1 MDDLTKAIVSVA
13 ARILR
18 TIGEGPAGHIVIV
31 GGLLP
36 TLLSE
41 ECSSPPTHAHQ
52 GTTDLDVVLSLALLQ
67 GETAA
72 YYRSIVDAL
81 KELGFESGNRRHM
94 NDKRW
99 RWTGVIDDMEFGVDL
114 LSAPV
119 GQRPAGH
126 PQPLPADG
134 SAAGSPE
141 EITTLGVTYA
151 ELAHLDRNLVTL
163 TVQGTRG
170 PLPDYTLPVAG
181 LASWLALKTDAI
193 GVRDR
198 TKDAY
203 DVVWLL
209 RCLGVEEAARRVMA
223 SPLWDSEHAEQLR
236 EALSLLAKRFADAD
250 GEAAG
255 SAAEHLIDAGLSDQ
269 SAAVERRRA
278 RDTVTATIDRLVE
291 LGARLERAGHD
302 D

>member
-1 MDDLTKAIVSVA
+1 MAVVSAA

-18 TIGEGPAGHIVIV
+18 TIGEGPDGHIVIV

-41 ECSSPPTHAHQ
+41 ECSTPPTYDHQ

-81 KELGFESGNRRHM
+81 EELGFTPGEQRHM
-94 NDKRW
+94 DDKRW
-99 RWTGVIDDMEFGVDL
+99 RWTGVIDDLEFGVDL

-141 EITTLGVTYA
+141 EVTTLGVTYA
-151 ELAHLDRNLVTL
+151 ELAHLDRQLITL
-163 TVQGTRG
+163 TVRG
-170 PLPDYTLPVAG
+170 PRGALPDYTLPVAG
-181 LASWLALKTDAI
+181 LASWLALKVDAI
-193 GVRDR
+193 GVRDK

-209 RCLGVEEAARRVMA
+209 RCLGADDAARRIMA
-223 SPLWDSEHAEQLR
+223 SPLWESQYAEQLR
-236 EALSLLAKRFADAD
+236 EALGLLARRFADAD
-250 GEAAG
+250 GEAAA
-255 SAAEHLIDAGLSDQ
+255 SAAEHVVNAGLSDE
-269 SAAVERRRA
+269 SDAVERRRA
-278 RDTVTATIDRLVE
+278 RDAVTATIDRLVE
-291 LGARLERAGHD
+291 LGARLDAVGNGG
-302 D
+302 